1 MRKVNP
7 KQINQMCQGK
17 FSLRI
22 SDKIILENS
31 IAFHTK
37 MILIYIL
44 LTVLQIN

>member
-7 KQINQMCQGK
+7 KQINQMYHGK

-31 IAFHTK
+31 IAFLTK
-37 MILIYIL
+37 LTLIYIL
-44 LTVLQIN
+44 LTVL